1 MVALGQIRVAC
12 FRHRVAQRFAEIHK
26 KLPAWISDPARG
38 QKKNAGWSVRPSVLV
53 RLELV
58 AGGRYVPNTQFLS
71 IPFRNELIHSAA
83 QVSELSDCTRGF
95 V

>member
-1 MVALGQIRVAC
+1 MTPAEKREVWHYVAEGTWNLVGT
-12 FRHRVAQRFAEIHK
+12 
-26 KLPAWISDPARG
+26 G
-38 QKKNAGWSVRPSVLV
+38 GWFPG
-53 RLELV
+53 
-58 AGGRYVPNTQFLS
+58 ARYVPNTQFLS